1 MTQTFND
8 VRGVE
13 KWQTIIDTTELDNA
27 IRKRIITLLSVVI
40 VIAKQMHL

>member
-8 VRGVE
+8 VRGL
-13 KWQTIIDTTELDNA
+13 KTIIDTTELDNA